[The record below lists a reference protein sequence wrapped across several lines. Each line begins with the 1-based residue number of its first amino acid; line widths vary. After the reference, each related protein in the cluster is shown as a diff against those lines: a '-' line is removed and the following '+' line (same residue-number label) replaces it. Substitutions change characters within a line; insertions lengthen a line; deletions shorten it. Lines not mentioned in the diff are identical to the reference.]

1 MKRAGKHER
10 ELIDR
15 WIEQNPRKPW
25 EAEARIVTTG
35 TSVWAL
41 VGYSPAVDDDLGRI
55 AADYGL
61 PEEAVQAAF
70 AYYRLHRQAIDCR
83 LAENAAYSAL

>member
-1 MKRAGKHER
+1 MKRVTKRER

-41 VGYSPAVDDDLGRI
+41 VGYMAAAENDLSRV
-55 AADYGL
+55 AADYHL
-61 PEEAVQAAF
+61 PEDAVEAAL
-70 AYYRLHRQAIDCR
+70 AYYRQHRQAIDCR
-83 LAENAAYSAL
+83 LAENAAYAAF